1 MNDGQALDVKL
12 LPSEVSKGD
21 GRDSDEE
28 EVELV
33 AMEALDVAVAL
44 EELSCRFTNAALGS
58 VNITPLRAK
67 SLNSGDSLTYRST
80 SIVIS

>member
-1 MNDGQALDVKL
+1 MKEGQALDVKL

-21 GRDSDEE
+21 GRDADDE
-28 EVELV
+28 EVEAV
-33 AMEALDVAVAL
+33 AIEALDVAVAL

-58 VNITPLRAK
+58 VNISPLWAN
-67 SLNSGDSLTYRST
+67 SLNFGDSLTFLST